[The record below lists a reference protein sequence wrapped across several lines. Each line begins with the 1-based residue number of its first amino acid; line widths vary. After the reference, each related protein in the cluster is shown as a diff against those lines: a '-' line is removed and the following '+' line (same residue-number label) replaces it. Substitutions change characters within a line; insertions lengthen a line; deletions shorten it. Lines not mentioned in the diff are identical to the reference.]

1 MIPVPDNCLTQLK
14 YNQVES
20 SVLSVVKKKKRTMS
34 TYSRKKKPCLTMF
47 RILSKRKPQ
56 NYIRSALLNLKH
68 LFQIYHCGYSQSFN
82 RGSPEGFPYPKGPG
96 NASLSSPYLFSLS
109 RRHTVSTCSENY
121 FANPAPSISP
131 PMASGSDLLVLY
143 FHLIFLRFHT
153 EEFF

>member
-68 LFQIYHCGYSQSFN
+68 LFQIYHCGYTANPLTEALRKVSHTQKDPEIRHFLVLIYFP
-82 RGSPEGFPYPKGPG
+82 SPEDT
-96 NASLSSPYLFSLS
+96 LSPHAVKIILLILRPPFHHQWLLDQTSWYC
-109 RRHTVSTCSENY
+109 T
-121 FANPAPSISP
+121 SI
-131 PMASGSDLLVLY
+131 
-143 FHLIFLRFHT
+143 
-153 EEFF
+153 